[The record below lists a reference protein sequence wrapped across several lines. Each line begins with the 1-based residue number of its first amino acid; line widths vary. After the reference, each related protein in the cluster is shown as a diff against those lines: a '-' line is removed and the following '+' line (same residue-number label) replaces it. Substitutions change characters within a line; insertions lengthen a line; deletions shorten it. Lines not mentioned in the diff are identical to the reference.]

1 MATQADSLPNP
12 RPERVSDGLGTRRH
26 FSAVNAR
33 VRASLILR
41 RLERERARHELSDT
55 TGAAAPVWHET
66 RRPVHARP
74 AA

>member
-1 MATQADSLPNP
+1 MATKANSLPNP
-12 RPERVSDGLGTRRH
+12 RPERTPEGLGSHRH
-26 FSAVNAR
+26 FPTVSAR

-41 RLERERARHELSDT
+41 RLERERARHELVDT
-55 TGAAAPVWHET
+55 TAVTAAWSET